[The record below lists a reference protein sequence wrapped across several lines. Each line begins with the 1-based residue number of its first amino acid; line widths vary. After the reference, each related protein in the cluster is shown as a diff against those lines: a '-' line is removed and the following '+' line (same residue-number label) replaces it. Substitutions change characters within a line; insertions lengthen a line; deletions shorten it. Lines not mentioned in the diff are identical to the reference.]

1 MSSEFIHLHTHSHY
15 SLLDGL
21 SKIDDLVNEAVRLKM
36 PALALTDHGNMYGA
50 IEFYKKCKK
59 AGIKPIIG
67 TEAYVAIDSMRDK
80 RPNIDSKRYH
90 LVLLAKNEIGYK
102 NLIALV
108 SASNLEG
115 YYYKPRIDK
124 EILRKHSEG
133 LIGLSA
139 CLGGELAKKV
149 GNNDFKAAEKAA
161 KEYEEIFG
169 KGNFFIEI
177 MHHPNI
183 ENFQKIQDGL
193 ASLAEKI
200 SIPIVATQ
208 DIHYTKPEDSKAQD
222 ILVAIQR
229 NQSLADTNRSAYINE
244 DFSFRSGEEMKKL
257 FRDYPQAIENTAKA
271 AEMCD
276 LELELGKWVFPKIKL
291 PNGKTAEEQLR
302 EEAEKRFEEKF
313 KSSADKEDIR
323 KRMDY
328 ELDVIKTKGYSPYFL
343 IVADILNWAHEQ
355 NIVTTTRGSAAGSVV
370 SYLVGITNIDPI
382 KYELPFERF
391 LNPYRPSPPDIDMDI
406 ADDRRE
412 DVINYVK
419 EKFGRDYVAQIG
431 TFGTMAARAAVR
443 DVTRAL
449 GKPYLLGDKISKL
462 IPMGSQGFPMTLDQ
476 AIKITPELKEMR
488 ENDKEVR
495 EIIELA
501 QKIEGC
507 ARHISVHAAGVVISP
522 TKLTDFVPLQK
533 EPNGEKVITQYD
545 MHAVE
550 DAGLL
555 KFDFLGIKNLAI
567 LGNAVKIVKK
577 IHNKNID
584 IENLPFD
591 DEKTFK
597 LLSDGSTI
605 GVFQLG
611 GSGMTRW
618 LKELK
623 PTDFNDIMVMIALF
637 RPGPMANIPTYINRK
652 HGKETVTY
660 LDPRLEKIIGKTYG
674 VVTYQEDVLLIAIN
688 LAGYNWETVDKFR
701 KAIGKKIPAEM
712 AKQEKTFI
720 EGCQNHGGLTL
731 EKSKELWKLF
741 DPFKGYGFNRAHAAS
756 YGKVAYQTA
765 YMKAN
770 YPAEFMTAV
779 LTADSGDT
787 DKISTAIAECKKM
800 KIPALPPD
808 INESFGDFT
817 VVDAEK
823 QQGIRFGLYTIKN
836 LGDEI
841 ADAIIEE
848 RKKDGVYKAFSD
860 FLDRV
865 KHKNLNKKSL
875 ESLIKS
881 GAMDALGERNQ
892 MLFNMDDA
900 LNYNRESVKAG
911 QSQNS
916 LFALMKDQTSVPN
929 LKLKNTEPAAQ
940 EEKLLWEKEL
950 LGLYISGHPLNKFK
964 DKMEKIKTKISEAKK
979 LPNGFPVV
987 AAGMIEEVKKV
998 MTKKNEQMLFVK
1010 LADFTDGIE
1019 IVVFPRILESYGN
1032 IIREGNCVGIKGKIS
1047 LRNGDTSIIADQ
1059 IKEMKIKTD

>member
-193 ASLAEKI
+193 ASLAKKI